1 MKRQRQRAER
11 VTEKEELER
20 QLYRVELEKRM
31 GKQKVC
37 KDRLGARKDCL
48 SVRQQQRDRHG
59 KTLGKVERVREREK
73 KRER

>member
-31 GKQKVC
+31 GKQKIC
-37 KDRLGARKDCL
+37 KDR
-48 SVRQQQRDRHG
+48 
-59 KTLGKVERVREREK
+59 
-73 KRER
+73 

>member
-1 MKRQRQRAER
+1 MREGVIQSRVRDKDKGTIREKEGMKRQRQRAER

-37 KDRLGARKDCL
+37 KDR
-48 SVRQQQRDRHG
+48 
-59 KTLGKVERVREREK
+59 
-73 KRER
+73 